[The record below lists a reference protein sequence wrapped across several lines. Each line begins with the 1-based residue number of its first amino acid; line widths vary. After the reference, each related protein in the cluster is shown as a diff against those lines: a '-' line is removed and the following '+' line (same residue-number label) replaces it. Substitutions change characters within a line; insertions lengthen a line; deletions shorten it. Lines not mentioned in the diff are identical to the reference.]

1 METYMQMLGRLAKNA
16 SREVAKLG
24 TKAKNRGLLA
34 VANEL
39 VEERKLILQENA
51 KDIEAA
57 KAKGVKQSLIDR
69 LALTEQRIEDMAE
82 GLRQIAA
89 LDDPIGEVLGMK
101 TRPNGLRIGKK
112 RVPLGVVGIIY
123 ESRPNVTADAFGL
136 CFKTGNAVILRG
148 GSDAIHSNQA
158 ITRAIKE
165 GLRKEKLS
173 QDLILLVEDTS
184 REVVNEMMKM
194 HGWIDVLIPRGGAG
208 LIANVVANSTVPV
221 IETGTGN
228 CHVYVDET
236 ADIKMATDIIE
247 NAKTQRLGVCNA
259 CESLVIHSKI
269 ADVALPKI
277 VTRLKE
283 HGVEIRGDERAQ
295 AISLELAKQMF
306 PGYQALV
313 VTHTD
318 GHNESGNIHTHIVI
332 NSVRKTAVERQ
343 PYMDKPHEEAAGY
356 KHRSTDKFMNAFK
369 KTVMDR
375 CQQEGLHQID
385 LLAPAER
392 KITQKEYQAQ
402 KHGQQKLNEI
412 NQKIIEDGL
421 KPTSTVF
428 LTQKEYLRN
437 AIDECAA
444 TSNSFDEFQSKLLE
458 QFQISVIEH
467 RGRYSYLHPDRQKR
481 ITERALGTRYGK
493 EHLEQTFLRKDPLA
507 ILYVRSHLRLVVNLQ
522 TNVKAMQ
529 SPAYAHR
536 VKLSNLQQMA
546 NTIIYVQ
553 EHGFDTQSD
562 LKNTLLASKQEL
574 KEMQT
579 QFAQHRSDL
588 RTLNDQI
595 RYTGQYYANKEVYS
609 QFSNAKYKGKYRKEH
624 AKEIQKYEEARDWL
638 RSFYQ
643 DGKMTSLK
651 TLTLQKEKL
660 QQQIASEE
668 EAISSLKEK
677 LKDLDTADQNVDA
690 ILQMQIPEPVRSKT
704 KNLER

>member
-1 METYMQMLGRLAKNA
+1 MAIVKHIKSRNA
-16 SREVAKLG
+16 NYSA
-24 TKAKNRGLLA
+24 AINYLLF
-34 VANEL
+34 EHD
-39 VEERKLILQENA
+39 E
-51 KDIEAA
+51 
-57 KAKGVKQSLIDR
+57 
-69 LALTEQRIEDMAE
+69 
-82 GLRQIAA
+82 
-89 LDDPIGEVLGMK
+89 K
-101 TRPNGLRIGKK
+101 TGKK
-112 RVPLGVVGIIY
+112 IVD
-123 ESRPNVTADAFGL
+123 ESGRS
-136 CFKTGNAVILRG
+136 I
-148 GSDAIHSNQA
+148 
-158 ITRAIKE
+158 
-165 GLRKEKLS
+165 LRKEFYIDGLNCDPMSFDKECELTNAHFHKNKNR
-173 QDLILLVEDTS
+173 EDIKS
-184 REVVNEMMKM
+184 
-194 HGWIDVLIPRGGAG
+194 HHYIISYDPAD
-208 LIANVVANSTVPV
+208 V
-221 IETGTGN
+221 IENGLTG
-228 CHVYVDET
+228 
-236 ADIKMATDIIE
+236 
-247 NAKTQRLGVCNA
+247 
-259 CESLVIHSKI
+259 
-269 ADVALPKI
+269 
-277 VTRLKE
+277 
-283 HGVEIRGDERAQ
+283 ERAQ
-295 AISLELAKQMF
+295 AISLDLAKQMF

-318 GHNESGNIHTHIVI
+318 GHNKSGNIHTHIVI
-332 NSVRKTAVERQ
+332 NSVRKSAVERQ

-356 KHRSTDKFMNAFK
+356 KHRSTDKFMNTFK

-385 LLAPAER
+385 LLAPAEK
-392 KITQKEYQAQ
+392 KITQKEYMAQ
-402 KHGQQKLNEI
+402 KHGQQKLDEI

-493 EHLEQTFLRKDPLA
+493 EYLEQTFLRKDPLA
-507 ILYVRSHLRLVVNLQ
+507 ILYIRSHLRLVVNLQ

-562 LKNTLLASKQEL
+562 LKNTLLAAKQEL

-579 QFAQHRSDL
+579 QFAQHRSNL

-609 QFSNAKYKGKYRKEH
+609 QFSNAKYKEKYRKEH
-624 AKEIQKYEEARDWL
+624 AKEIQKYEEARNWL

-643 DGKMTSLK
+643 DGKILLWSDPDDLFKFFHAAFMIDKAQLKMNTGIKVIEEIAPVFKDCIFIFVLSQLVVDVIKADTLRISFSLYP
-651 TLTLQKEKL
+651 
-660 QQQIASEE
+660 ADS
-668 EAISSLKEK
+668 ISSHFLISDR
-677 LKDLDTADQNVDA
+677 LLDGQFFLPAFFFLLFLFLFLFSVYFFVSSICDSFLIFLFSQPFFLLSVFLYPETA
-690 ILQMQIPEPVRSKT
+690 
-704 KNLER
+704 

>member
-1 METYMQMLGRLAKNA
+1 
-16 SREVAKLG
+16 
-24 TKAKNRGLLA
+24 
-34 VANEL
+34 
-39 VEERKLILQENA
+39 
-51 KDIEAA
+51 
-57 KAKGVKQSLIDR
+57 
-69 LALTEQRIEDMAE
+69 
-82 GLRQIAA
+82 
-89 LDDPIGEVLGMK
+89 
-101 TRPNGLRIGKK
+101 
-112 RVPLGVVGIIY
+112 
-123 ESRPNVTADAFGL
+123 
-136 CFKTGNAVILRG
+136 
-148 GSDAIHSNQA
+148 
-158 ITRAIKE
+158 
-165 GLRKEKLS
+165 
-173 QDLILLVEDTS
+173 
-184 REVVNEMMKM
+184 
-194 HGWIDVLIPRGGAG
+194 
-208 LIANVVANSTVPV
+208 
-221 IETGTGN
+221 
-228 CHVYVDET
+228 
-236 ADIKMATDIIE
+236 
-247 NAKTQRLGVCNA
+247 
-259 CESLVIHSKI
+259 
-269 ADVALPKI
+269 
-277 VTRLKE
+277 
-283 HGVEIRGDERAQ
+283 
-295 AISLELAKQMF
+295 
-306 PGYQALV
+306 
-313 VTHTD
+313 
-318 GHNESGNIHTHIVI
+318 
-332 NSVRKTAVERQ
+332 
-343 PYMDKPHEEAAGY
+343 MDKPHEEAAGY
-356 KHRSTDKFMNAFK
+356 KHRSTDKFMNTFK

-392 KITQKEYQAQ
+392 KITQKEYMTQ
-402 KHGQQKLNEI
+402 KHGQQNLDEI

-421 KPTSTVF
+421 KPTSTMF

-437 AIDECAA
+437 A
-444 TSNSFDEFQSKLLE
+444 
-458 QFQISVIEH
+458 IEH

-493 EHLEQTFLRKDPLA
+493 EHLEQIFLRKNPLA

-579 QFAQHRSDL
+579 QVAQHRSDL
-588 RTLNDQI
+588 RILNNQI

-609 QFSNAKYKGKYRKEH
+609 QFSKAKYKGKYRKEH

-638 RSFYQ
+638 KSFYQ

-668 EAISSLKEK
+668 EAISRLKEK

-704 KNLER
+704 KDLER

>member
-1 METYMQMLGRLAKNA
+1 
-16 SREVAKLG
+16 
-24 TKAKNRGLLA
+24 
-34 VANEL
+34 
-39 VEERKLILQENA
+39 
-51 KDIEAA
+51 
-57 KAKGVKQSLIDR
+57 
-69 LALTEQRIEDMAE
+69 
-82 GLRQIAA
+82 
-89 LDDPIGEVLGMK
+89 
-101 TRPNGLRIGKK
+101 
-112 RVPLGVVGIIY
+112 
-123 ESRPNVTADAFGL
+123 
-136 CFKTGNAVILRG
+136 
-148 GSDAIHSNQA
+148 
-158 ITRAIKE
+158 
-165 GLRKEKLS
+165 
-173 QDLILLVEDTS
+173 
-184 REVVNEMMKM
+184 
-194 HGWIDVLIPRGGAG
+194 
-208 LIANVVANSTVPV
+208 
-221 IETGTGN
+221 
-228 CHVYVDET
+228 
-236 ADIKMATDIIE
+236 
-247 NAKTQRLGVCNA
+247 
-259 CESLVIHSKI
+259 
-269 ADVALPKI
+269 
-277 VTRLKE
+277 
-283 HGVEIRGDERAQ
+283 
-295 AISLELAKQMF
+295 
-306 PGYQALV
+306 
-313 VTHTD
+313 
-318 GHNESGNIHTHIVI
+318 
-332 NSVRKTAVERQ
+332 
-343 PYMDKPHEEAAGY
+343 MDKPHEEAAGY
-356 KHRSTDKFMNAFK
+356 KHRSTDKFMSTFK

-392 KITQKEYQAQ
+392 KITQKEYMAQ
-402 KHGQQKLNEI
+402 KHDQQKLNEI

-458 QFQISVIEH
+458 QFQISVIDH

-493 EHLEQTFLRKDPLA
+493 EHLEQTFLRKDPLT

-553 EHGFDTQSD
+553 EHGFDTQSG

-588 RTLNDQI
+588 RILNDQI
-595 RYTGQYYANKEVYS
+595 RYTGQYYATKEVYS

-690 ILQMQIPEPVRSKT
+690 ILQMQIPEPVSYT
-704 KNLER
+704 HLTLPTIA